1 MGASKLSGLLTVLSF
16 LFTALAIFFTF
27 IGTWLFLEYLIVGT
41 TALAG
46 WLYFSFKEPV
56 NIQRTVAPYILS
68 IVVLLILN
76 TCRYSSDFSMFI
88 GYHYQLLF
96 LHSFSLNHTNW
107 FIFFVC
113 LPVSILLLGGV
124 FLTKRSAVGF
134 YFAWFG
140 FIYCIIESVIQ
151 FKIELSNI
159 VTYHHTYFLGSF
171 SAMVLF
177 VLGVKGI
184 LYLIKP
190 FEENEIRV
198 NTSRVLSN
206 RQVNLWSAFFV
217 SVVAVY
223 GITVYV
229 QAGFLPVGIIVGSMM
244 GGMIGWRKTTSRFA
258 ADPYKLTPLYLLIL
272 TLFYIHVGEEV
283 LTGFSRGISAL
294 TGTPWNDKDF
304 NYLITFFGPIV
315 WVFAAYSLW
324 KGRAPGN
331 FILWF
336 LIVGM
341 ILGEPTHLLVFPV
354 VRMFKEGVSYQY
366 FSGMYTALFPMI
378 PAILALVTILK
389 DYKEKAKAL
398 ADV

>member
-1 MGASKLSGLLTVLSF
+1 MGHSRLVSLLTVLAVV
-16 LFTALAIFFTF
+16 FTALAVLFT
-27 IGTWLFLEYLIVGT
+27 ITGTWLFLEYLVVSAF
-41 TALAG
+41 ALAG
-46 WLYFSFKEPV
+46 WLYFSFEDTLSINRLV
-56 NIQRTVAPYILS
+56 SPYILS
-68 IVVLLILN
+68 IVVLLVLN

-88 GYHYQLLF
+88 DSHYHSLF
-96 LHSFSLNHTNW
+96 LPGFGLNHTNW

-113 LPVSILLLGGV
+113 LPVSLLLLGGV

-134 YFAWFG
+134 YFVWWG
-140 FIYCIIESVIQ
+140 FIYCISEAVIQ
-151 FKIELSNI
+151 FKIELGNI
-159 VTYHHTYFLGSF
+159 ESYKHSYFLGLF

-177 VLGVKGI
+177 VLGVKGV

-190 FEENEIRV
+190 VEKNEIRV
-198 NTSRVLSN
+198 SASGRLSN

-217 SVVAVY
+217 SIVAVY

-244 GGMIGWRKTTSRFA
+244 GGLMGWRKTTARFA

-272 TLFYIHVGEEV
+272 TLFYIHVGEEI
-283 LTGFSRGISAL
+283 LTGFSRGISSI
-294 TGTPWNDKDF
+294 TGIPWKDKDF
-304 NYLITFFGPIV
+304 NYLITFFGPVV

-324 KGRAPGN
+324 KGRAAGN

-336 LIVGM
+336 LMVGM

-354 VRMFKEGVSYQY
+354 VRMFEEGVGYEY

-389 DYKEKAKAL
+389 EHKEKTKAQ
-398 ADV
+398 VNV